1 MRLICPSCGAMHSA
15 ESWLNDAD
23 ARQCM
28 ILTADL
34 PWDVS
39 RRCFNYL
46 ALFRSGARG
55 LVWGKTLR
63 LLSELSDLMKAAE
76 ISWEKKPNRP
86 GSARIWGMALDKIIE
101 HPPKRLPLKSHG
113 YLRAIA
119 WEIAD
124 EADKGREKK
133 EILNQRPVGGPRPVV
148 KNSEPERINVE
159 NMKSVTDKNFRKKVS

>member
-1 MRLICPSCGAMHSA
+1 MRLVCPSCGAVHSA

-28 ILTADL
+28 ILAADL

-39 RRCFNYL
+39 RRAFNYL
-46 ALFRSGARG
+46 ALFRSGDRG
-55 LVWGKTLR
+55 LRWGKTLR
-63 LLSELSDLMKAAE
+63 LLSELAALVKAPE
-76 ISWEKKPNRP
+76 ISREKKPNRP
-86 GSARIWGMALDKIIE
+86 GSARIWGLAMDRIIE

-124 EADKGREKK
+124 DLDNHRERK
-133 EILNQRPVGGPRPVV
+133 EIEDQRRPGPPRPVV
-148 KNSEPERINVE
+148 KNGDPERIDPAD
-159 NMKSVTDKNFRKKVS
+159 MKAIREKNFFKTQ